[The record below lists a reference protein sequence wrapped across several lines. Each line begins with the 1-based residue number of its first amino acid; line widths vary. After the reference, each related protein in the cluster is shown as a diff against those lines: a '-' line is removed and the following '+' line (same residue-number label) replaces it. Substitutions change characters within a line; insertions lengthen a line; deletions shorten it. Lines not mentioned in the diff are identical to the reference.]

1 MTDAV
6 AAKLVA
12 LIAATFPTPGWET
25 ETLQVYRDHLVDL
38 DEAVASAVVKDWLN
52 THDER
57 PTIAAIRREVA
68 KRHAA
73 ANGQQ
78 ILPPDEAWE
87 FVRQC
92 FGTVGQYRDFPD
104 TYPLVKKAVDGM
116 GWVEMCRSDNLDVL
130 RGQFRMAYTA
140 LSERRVADAATGV
153 GALLIDSLRHA
164 PQSLLAPRGGTN
176 ATN

>member
-1 MTDAV
+1 MTEAM
-6 AAKLVA
+6 AAKLVGM
-12 LIAATFPTPGWET
+12 LVATYPTPGWEDAT
-25 ETLQVYRDHLVDL
+25 MRIYRAKFEPL
-38 DEAVASAVVKDWLN
+38 DEALAVRAVNEWID
-52 THDER
+52 TQEER
-57 PTIAAIRREVA
+57 PTIAHIRKAIVKLSA
-68 KRHAA
+68 
-73 ANGQQ
+73 GPSL
-78 ILPPDEAWE
+78 LPPDEAWE

-140 LSERRVADAATGV
+140 LSERRVSDAATGV

-164 PQSLLAPRGGTN
+164 PQSLLEPRGGTN
-176 ATN
+176 ASN